1 MADIRP
7 LTSRDAAAIAKL
19 EETFH
24 DTQLR
29 DGELR
34 LKHLLETCEYEK
46 IEHSFGL
53 FEGDEL
59 VGYLLSYGVQD
70 SVLPPEHLATRA
82 NKDAVYVEDVAI
94 LEPYRRHFISLFNT
108 FVLSAKKH
116 HPTIPVEAIGIEPMI
131 RHWQKQEKWAQKLG
145 YTTALVLPVGEV
157 IQGHDRYLIRWE
169 STEATPSIE
178 EQQRHALA
186 GMDTLACKVNG
197 RDVQVKCLRR
207 QEQILLFQN
216 QWDTLLA
223 NTPGHTAF
231 QTASYQQLWWQH
243 FSLDDTRLCILL
255 VCEGDTIIGIAPL
268 YTAEMRK
275 HGQQLKT
282 IGFIGSRWEAD
293 RPVFLF
299 ADQFECCLDA
309 CLQYLKTHKTLW
321 QRAYFYEQVGDERL
335 PLIKDRFRRA
345 GYLVGEIPDSLCP
358 TIQFEGSW
366 SEFIGAKSRKFRK
379 NIEAAQKKLKGM
391 GDLRYTVSTTPDATH
406 AALLTHK
413 DLESRSW
420 KAQAGVGISRND
432 AYFDFYLDMAA
443 ALAPEGRFITRTL
456 SVGDQAVASTF
467 GLLFNKA
474 FFSLQIVHDDAF
486 NKASPGTYLESL
498 EIQECFEQGLR
509 EYDFLGGFLNNKSR
523 WTDTNRETRQVFVY
537 EKTPYHLAI
546 FVWSFH
552 LKPMIKRQITI
563 WRPKVENWLN
573 ALRGKQ
579 DTSPTRPNDEEGN
592 G

>member
-7 LTSRDAAAIAKL
+7 LTSGDAAAIAKL

-29 DGELR
+29 DGEAR
-34 LKHLLETCEYEK
+34 LKQLLEACEYEK
-46 IEHSFGL
+46 ISHSFGL
-53 FEGDEL
+53 FEGGEL

-70 SVLPPEHLATRA
+70 SVLPPDQLATRTC
-82 NKDAVYVEDVAI
+82 KDAVYVEDVAI

-116 HPTIPVEAIGIEPMI
+116 HPTIAVEAIGIEPMI
-131 RHWQKQEKWAQKLG
+131 RHWQRQEKWAQKLG
-145 YTTALVLPVGEV
+145 YTTDIVLPVGEV
-157 IQGHDRYLIRWE
+157 IQGYDRYLIRWE
-169 STEATPSIE
+169 STEPAPSIE

-186 GMDTLACKVNG
+186 EMDTVSCTLKG
-197 RDVQVKCLRR
+197 RSLQVKCLRR
-207 QEQILLFQN
+207 QEQIILFQD

-223 NTPGHTAF
+223 QTPGHTAF
-231 QTASYQQLWWQH
+231 QTAAYQRLWWQH
-243 FSLDDTRLCILL
+243 FSGESARLCILM
-255 VCEGDTIIGIAPL
+255 VCEEDRIIGVAPL
-268 YTAEMRK
+268 YTAEMIK

-299 ADQFECCLDA
+299 ADQFELCLDA
-309 CLQYLKTHKTLW
+309 CLHYLITHKSLW

-335 PLIKDRFRRA
+335 PLIKDRFQRA
-345 GYLVGEIPDSLCP
+345 GYLVGELADSLCP
-358 TIQFEGSW
+358 TIQFAGTW
-366 SEFIGAKSRKFRK
+366 TDFIGGKSRKFRK
-379 NIEAAQKKLKGM
+379 NIEAAQKKLRGM
-391 GDLRYTVSTTPDATH
+391 GEIHYTVGTTAEATTS
-406 AALLTHK
+406 ALMTHK

-420 KAQAGVGISRND
+420 KAQAGVGISRNED
-432 AYFDFYLDMAA
+432 YFAFYLDMAA
-443 ALAPEGRFITRTL
+443 EMAPLGRFVTRTL

-467 GLLFNKA
+467 GLLFNQA

-498 EIQECFEQGLR
+498 EIQECFDQGLR

-537 EKTPYHLAI
+537 EKIPYHLVI
-546 FVWSFH
+546 YLWSFH
-552 LKPMIKRQITI
+552 LKPAIKRQVAV
-563 WRPKVENWLN
+563 WRPKAEAWLGK
-573 ALRGKQ
+573 LRGQ
-579 DTSPTRPNDEEGN
+579 TNTTPPRSTEDEAN